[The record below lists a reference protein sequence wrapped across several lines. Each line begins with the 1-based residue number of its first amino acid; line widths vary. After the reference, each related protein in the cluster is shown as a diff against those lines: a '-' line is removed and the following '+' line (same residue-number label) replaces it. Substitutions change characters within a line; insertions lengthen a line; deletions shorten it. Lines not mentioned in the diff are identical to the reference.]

1 MTDFVFDGAKY
12 RIPPKQVQQANP
24 VQMMLIDAVSQAL
37 ADVNSSGSG
46 GNEGKSSPEQWPFDR
61 QRVGVVIGTI
71 FGGEFGDQLQVG
83 MRLPEICE
91 QLIAALMRRGVSAE
105 KAQSIADDYRRIVLK
120 NRPALLDETGSFT
133 ASTLASRVAKTF
145 DLMGG
150 AAALDSDDT
159 SGLAALMVAVDQ
171 LKTGSLDMILCGSA
185 QRSMSLAAYE
195 ALDMTGRLVRSGRI
209 EDIPHDCRQI
219 IPGEGVVTLMLC
231 RSSDAKRL
239 GLPIYGVLDD
249 VHQATLSVG
258 SSSEV
263 LNSADAEIVRRIGY
277 LAGAHSLIRLVAET
291 LRPTGDTMVAAKT
304 NDGIVLQTTLQTDR
318 SRIRQNS
325 EGLHVGRTEQREFRQ
340 FEVSSKEA
348 GTHSVRSGLRSPNSD
363 ESGYGSGGAANR
375 EPPPI
380 GDVGPIIKTQHTS
393 PKPTPVTSATMDLAT
408 TDRRLRTIRFAA
420 TNVGELKQL
429 LAQTQQQPVL
439 HSLMLALYDLRL
451 RPSLLAPLRACSL

>member
-1 MTDFVFDGAKY
+1 MSAFGIGGLNAHVVVEAYEGSVNRKEEQRLGRGDRPEQMDRQSRFSFRSPLSSDPIAIVGRGLVVAGAKNVGEFASLMTSDRSAIVDAPSDRWRNRAGVETHHGPTSHKSPHCRGGFVTDFVFDGAKY

-37 ADVNSSGSG
+37 ADVNSSGSS

-150 AAALDSDDT
+150 AAALDSDDYLD
-159 SGLAALMVAVDQ
+159 LAALMVAVDQ

-263 LNSADAEIVRRIGY
+263 LNSADA
-277 LAGAHSLIRLVAET
+277 
-291 LRPTGDTMVAAKT
+291 
-304 NDGIVLQTTLQTDR
+304 R
-318 SRIRQNS
+318 SCVESVIWPARIR
-325 EGLHVGRTEQREFRQ
+325 
-340 FEVSSKEA
+340 
-348 GTHSVRSGLRSPNSD
+348 
-363 ESGYGSGGAANR
+363 
-375 EPPPI
+375 
-380 GDVGPIIKTQHTS
+380 
-393 PKPTPVTSATMDLAT
+393 
-408 TDRRLRTIRFAA
+408 
-420 TNVGELKQL
+420 
-429 LAQTQQQPVL
+429 
-439 HSLMLALYDLRL
+439 
-451 RPSLLAPLRACSL
+451 